1 MVSETSIVW
10 VVVEIENGI
19 FVVPT
24 DVFVVVDTN
33 VFVLVVFVSKE
44 FALFVTSVGSYVSS
58 GSKSTANNLK

>member
-24 DVFVVVDTN
+24 DVFVVVGTD
-33 VFVLVVFVSKE
+33 VFVLVVFVSDE
-44 FALFVTSVGSYVSS
+44 FALFVTSVGS
-58 GSKSTANNLK
+58 